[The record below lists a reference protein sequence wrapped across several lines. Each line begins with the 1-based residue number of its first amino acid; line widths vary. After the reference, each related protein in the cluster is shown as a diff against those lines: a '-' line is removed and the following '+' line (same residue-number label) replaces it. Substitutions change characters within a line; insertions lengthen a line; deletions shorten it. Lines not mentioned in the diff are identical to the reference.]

1 MAELSQYARQLL
13 LAYYEK
19 KGKEKIVNR
28 KKLAEGQGI
37 TLRALRL
44 RVFHLRSQVKTC
56 MEICLQKD
64 ASHETL

>member
-13 LAYYEK
+13 LAYYDK
-19 KGKEKIVNR
+19 QGKEKIVNR
-28 KKLAEGQGI
+28 KKLADEQGI

-44 RVFHLRSQVKTC
+44 RVFHLRAQVKAC
-56 MEICLQKD
+56 MEICLQKA